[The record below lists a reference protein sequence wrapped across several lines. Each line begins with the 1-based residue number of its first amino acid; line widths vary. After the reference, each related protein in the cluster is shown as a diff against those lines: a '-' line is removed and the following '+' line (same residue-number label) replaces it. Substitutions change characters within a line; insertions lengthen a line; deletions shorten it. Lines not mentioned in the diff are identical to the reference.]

1 MNQSGL
7 TDFSSTDAA
16 DDGDGVSRGDVAA
29 EEARVVAGNGRGRV
43 SDVVDLEDAKF
54 PESTGTVELMITQI
68 DYAVEGYGSDEYPV
82 VHVFGRRPAEDGQD
96 DTSHDVQEHVRV
108 LGVEPYFYVPTADLD
123 ADPVE
128 EYDVVIGTRETD
140 RDGEPYESI
149 RGEPLTRII
158 TRTPRDVGNIRD
170 DFATTFEADILFP
183 NRFLIDNGING
194 GIRVEERR
202 LDDDQGT
209 IQVHEGHLEPANV
222 DAELRVN
229 TFDIE
234 VDDRRGFP
242 EDGEEPIICL
252 TSHDSYDDE
261 YVVWLYEAPDAEMPP
276 PQDLPDY
283 ERLVVDDEA
292 DGEALDFRVETF
304 SEEAAM
310 LDAFVEYVDDTD
322 PDLFTGWN
330 CLPAD
335 THILKGDG
343 TEQRI
348 EDVSVGDEVI
358 GNDKQQTTTA
368 TVTNKWESEKDILRY
383 KLADGTDLRSSA
395 DHRVMVGDDDQVDW
409 KEGSEIEV
417 GDYFLKPRK
426 LNVDSDRV
434 PTLSDLVP
442 AECQRFRSKEAIKS
456 FKSELPSGAVSELA
470 EVFGLATGTL
480 YHPKTDV
487 WTPERCQVASDRYD
501 VALPDGGREYRRTR
515 NDLDR
520 ELTEHELYL
529 AGLVLTD
536 GTMSSDDG
544 IRFYN
549 TREELHEQFPG
560 EPHLEPDGKGC
571 YKQNVLDYARMY
583 AFNGLGIPFGDKNG
597 GEVDLST
604 VFELPESHIERF
616 LAGVIDGN
624 GNVSSS
630 VTVAAENRSIGEWY
644 VKLFRRLGI
653 YAEQRENVV
662 RIPDTEREIQR
673 LRDRVLPH
681 LSHSKKR
688 EALKALDGGKS
699 GRSENIPYA
708 LFEADTGSDEKRIGR
723 DKHRRGINLKRH
735 ETTLDE
741 WSEYVFVEVEDVER
755 VGTETTYDIETTT
768 HNFFADDCLVH
779 NCEDFDVPYFLDRME
794 ELDPGSEY
802 DLSVDRFSR
811 IGEVWRSGWGG
822 PDIKGRVVFDLL
834 YAYKRTMF
842 TELESYRLD
851 AVGERELGAG
861 KERYAGDIGDLWE
874 QDPER
879 LLEYSIRDVELCVEI
894 DRKQDVIAFWDEV
907 RTFVGCKLE
916 DAPTPGDTV
925 DMYVLHKAFGKFAL
939 PTKGQQESEEFEGG
953 AVFEPI
959 TGVKEMV
966 TVQDLKCFS
975 ADTDVATPDGLER
988 ISDLEVGDPVY
999 TLNPETFECEIKPVE
1014 ETHTYENRYGQLHH
1028 VSGNTHD
1035 FKVTENHRFLLSKT
1049 RGWDELDPSDFAFSE
1064 YRDVP
1069 ENERFAFPIHEPM
1082 AGSKRDR
1089 FDLVD
1094 AVEDG
1099 HVAVYAHDGL
1109 TGFRAAMPAGVE
1121 SDLDRAVGTSRL
1133 AATDGKTGKYL
1144 IPVEAYRRNRER
1156 IEEHADETYLK
1167 YERGHA
1173 EMPLSFA
1180 MDDWLELI
1188 GWFVTEGSFSRDVP
1202 GLVVHQQD
1210 PDGREAIRDLLDR
1223 MGLNYAS
1230 DDARFQISNRYL
1242 HDWFRDNCG
1251 DGFAEKRLP
1260 EWVFEL
1266 DAEHLRT
1273 LLETVIAGDGSRAQS
1288 GLGKFWTKSD
1298 QLKTDVV
1305 RLGIRC
1311 GEKPTVTEQSDG
1323 TWYVSIGKRGSM
1335 KKANA
1340 TTESH
1345 DGQVHCITARENHAI
1360 LAGRNGHLQWVG
1372 QSLYPMCMVTIN
1384 AGPETKVDPE
1394 TYDGETYV
1402 APNGTHFRK
1411 EPDGIMRE
1419 MVDELLSER
1428 EDKKALR
1435 NEHDPGTE
1443 AYDQY
1448 DRQQGAVK
1456 VIMNCF
1462 TPDTEVVT
1470 PSGVRS
1476 ITDLAVGDEV
1486 YSLDPETEEMEVKR
1500 VEETHAYPE
1509 YRGEI
1514 VDIETSKID
1523 FRVTPNHRLLVRKNE
1538 TNGITEDGYEFVE
1551 AGNLDRATNY
1561 ELPHDWDGPDGER
1574 IDEVDLT
1581 ELIDG
1586 EYEVWVRPDVHG
1598 HTFTA
1603 ELGWTPRRVPKAD
1616 LGQTGYVFTAA
1627 EFEEHR
1633 EYVESVCETSF
1644 IHRESGRKWIPRT
1657 YDGDDFLELLAW
1669 YITEGNV
1676 YTSETK
1682 SFGDNLRDSA
1692 TTVKIAQEAVAD
1704 GGDTDHATVGE
1715 LLDRMRLDYYVDER
1729 SYQFT
1734 SKLLGDLLRDYCG
1747 DGSFEKRIPD
1757 LVFEAT
1763 ETQKR
1768 AFLELLIDGDGDRQ
1782 IGSWR
1787 YTTSSDEL
1795 RDDVLRLCSHLGIT
1809 ASYNHDS
1816 GSWRI
1821 YVTENAKN
1829 TLRMHR
1835 SSSRSE
1841 AEDGVYCVT
1850 VADNHTLLAGRNGK
1864 FQFVG
1869 QSLYGVT
1876 GWDRFRLYD
1885 KEGAAAV
1892 TATGREVIDF
1902 TETAANELG
1911 HDVAYGD
1918 SVTGDRPIVVR
1929 DPNGIVRIVPIAD
1942 LFEGADVTSDEN
1954 IVITADGGPVASA
1967 STDKERRSVDGWDAL
1982 SMAGSGE
1989 VEWQPIEQ
1997 VIRHETDKPV
2007 VNLRHKFG
2015 ESTTTRDH
2023 SYVVEDGDELVEAT
2037 PENVEQP
2044 LRVPGLPEVESVETI
2059 DVYEVLNGYTREY
2072 EDGRSVGSEN
2082 AETKVKRVHA
2092 NDDWVWFGHTH
2103 HDTTEKPV
2111 KVRRHIELNSEDG
2124 RALVRLL
2131 AAYVTEGSASTI
2143 ETTEKR
2149 FGASIGESR
2158 AEWLEGIREDYL
2170 RLFDGAT
2177 ASIIRS
2183 DTSETRT
2190 VEYETDDGTRSATYD
2205 DETQK
2210 LQMMNELS
2218 AVFFREFAGQTS
2230 RGKHI
2235 PGFVFNLPSELQQI
2249 FVDVL
2254 VEGDGSREFPRYRT
2268 EYCERNFD
2276 FETTSRELAAGLST
2290 LLTQRGRKH
2299 SLKYRDGKGSY
2310 TIRTCDFYRSG
2321 RDPVVNEVDHDG
2333 YVYDLSVAENENFV
2347 DGVGGIVLHNTDSVM
2362 LSLGQGVDK
2371 RQAIETSFEIED
2383 HINERYDDFAREEL
2397 NAEFHRFQIEF
2408 EKLYRR
2414 FFQAGKKKRYAG
2426 HIIWKEGNDV
2436 DDIDIT
2442 GFEYKRSD
2450 IAGITKEVQQHV
2462 IETIV
2467 TGDDIDED
2475 LEEIK
2480 TYLSE
2485 VIEEFL
2491 AGEMDVEEV
2500 GIPGGIGKRLD
2511 AYETPTA
2518 QVRGAKYANLLLG
2531 TNFGSGSKPKRLY
2544 IKKVH
2549 PDFWER
2555 MEAEKGLD
2563 PQRDPLYGEFKRDPD
2578 VICFEYADQVPEEFE
2593 VDWEK
2598 MLEKTLKGPIAR
2610 VIESLGMSWEEVKTG
2625 QEQTGLGSFM

>member
-1 MNQSGL
+1 MTQSGL
-7 TDFSSTDAA
+7 SDFSSAGDADGEGSDGTETERA
-16 DDGDGVSRGDVAA
+16 DLAA
-29 EEARVVAGNGRGRV
+29 QEAAVVAGGGRGRV
-43 SDVVDLEDAKF
+43 SDVVDVDEAKF
-54 PESTGTVELMITQI
+54 PASTGTVELMITQI

-82 VHVFGRRPAEDGQD
+82 VHVFGRRPAENVDGGAD
-96 DTSHDVQEHVRV
+96 HVDGETDHDVVEHLRV

-123 ADPVE
+123 RDPVE
-128 EYDVVIGTRETD
+128 AYDVVIGTREEGP
-140 RDGEPYESI
+140 DGEPYESI
-149 RGEPLTRII
+149 RGEPLTRIV

-170 DFATTFEADILFP
+170 DFETTFEADILFP
-183 NRFLIDNGING
+183 NRFLIDNGLNG
-194 GIRVEERR
+194 GVRVEERR
-202 LDDDQGT
+202 LDDGEGT
-209 IQVHEGHLEPANV
+209 IQVHEGHLEPAEV
-222 DAELRVN
+222 DAEMRVN

-261 YVVWLYEAPDAEMPP
+261 YVVWLYDAPEAEIPP
-276 PQDLPDY
+276 PEDLPDY
-283 ERLVVDDEA
+283 EGIV
-292 DGEALDFRVETF
+292 DGEGRDGDAALDFEVRTF
-304 SEEAAM
+304 EAEAAM
-310 LDAFVEYVDDTD
+310 LDAFVEYIEDTD

-335 THILKGDG
+335 SRILKADG

-348 EDVSVGDEVI
+348 EDVSVGDEVM
-358 GNDKQQTTTA
+358 GSDEQQTTTA
-368 TVTNKWESEKDILRY
+368 EVTNKWESEKDILRY
-383 KLADGTDLRSSA
+383 RLADGTDLRSSE

-409 KEGSEIEV
+409 KEGSEIDV
-417 GDYFLKPRK
+417 GDYLLKPRK
-426 LNVDSDRV
+426 LNVDSEHV

-442 AECQRFRSKEAIKS
+442 IEYQRFGTKDAIKS
-456 FKSELPSGAVSELA
+456 FKSELPYGAVSELA
-470 EVFGLATGTL
+470 EEFDLATGTL
-480 YHPKTDV
+480 HHPKTGV

-520 ELTEHELYL
+520 ELTDHEMYL

-536 GTMSSDDG
+536 GTMSPDDG
-544 IRFYN
+544 VRFYN

-560 EPHLEPDGKGC
+560 ETHLEPDGKGC

-583 AFNGLGIPFGDKNG
+583 AFNGLGIPFGNKND

-604 VFELPESHIERF
+604 VFELPESYIERF
-616 LAGVIDGN
+616 LAGVIDGD
-624 GNVSSS
+624 GNISSS

-662 RIPDTEREIQR
+662 RVPDAEREIRR
-673 LRDRVLPH
+673 LRDQVLPH
-681 LSHSKKR
+681 LTHSKKR

-708 LFEADTGSDEKRIGR
+708 LFEADTGTDEKRIGR

-741 WSEYVFVEVEDVER
+741 WPEYVFVEVEDVER

-779 NCEDFDVPYFLDRME
+779 NCEDFDVPYFFDRME

-802 DLSVDRFSR
+802 NLSVDRFSR

-851 AVGERELGAG
+851 AVGERELGVG
-861 KERYAGDIGDLWE
+861 KERYTGDIGDLWE

-907 RTFVGCKLE
+907 RTFVGCKIE

-953 AVFEPI
+953 AVFDPI

-966 TVQDLKCFS
+966 TVQDLK
-975 ADTDVATPDGLER
+975 
-988 ISDLEVGDPVY
+988 
-999 TLNPETFECEIKPVE
+999 
-1014 ETHTYENRYGQLHH
+1014 
-1028 VSGNTHD
+1028 
-1035 FKVTENHRFLLSKT
+1035 
-1049 RGWDELDPSDFAFSE
+1049 
-1064 YRDVP
+1064 
-1069 ENERFAFPIHEPM
+1069 
-1082 AGSKRDR
+1082 
-1089 FDLVD
+1089 
-1094 AVEDG
+1094 
-1099 HVAVYAHDGL
+1099 
-1109 TGFRAAMPAGVE
+1109 
-1121 SDLDRAVGTSRL
+1121 
-1133 AATDGKTGKYL
+1133 
-1144 IPVEAYRRNRER
+1144 
-1156 IEEHADETYLK
+1156 
-1167 YERGHA
+1167 
-1173 EMPLSFA
+1173 
-1180 MDDWLELI
+1180 
-1188 GWFVTEGSFSRDVP
+1188 
-1202 GLVVHQQD
+1202 
-1210 PDGREAIRDLLDR
+1210 
-1223 MGLNYAS
+1223 
-1230 DDARFQISNRYL
+1230 
-1242 HDWFRDNCG
+1242 
-1251 DGFAEKRLP
+1251 
-1260 EWVFEL
+1260 
-1266 DAEHLRT
+1266 
-1273 LLETVIAGDGSRAQS
+1273 
-1288 GLGKFWTKSD
+1288 
-1298 QLKTDVV
+1298 
-1305 RLGIRC
+1305 
-1311 GEKPTVTEQSDG
+1311 
-1323 TWYVSIGKRGSM
+1323 
-1335 KKANA
+1335 
-1340 TTESH
+1340 
-1345 DGQVHCITARENHAI
+1345 
-1360 LAGRNGHLQWVG
+1360 
-1372 QSLYPMCMVTIN
+1372 SLYPMCMVTIN
-1384 AGPETKVDPE
+1384 AGPETKVDPDE
-1394 TYDGETYV
+1394 YDGESYV

-1428 EDKKALR
+1428 EEKKALR
-1435 NEHDPGTE
+1435 NDHDPDTE
-1443 AYDQY
+1443 PYEQY

-1470 PSGVRS
+1470 PDGVRS
-1476 ITDLAVGDEV
+1476 ITDLEVGDAV
-1486 YSLDPETEEMEVKR
+1486 YSLDPDTEEMEIKT

-1509 YRGEI
+1509 YRDEL

-1523 FRVTPNHRLLVRKNE
+1523 FRVTPNHRMLVRKNE
-1538 TNGITEDGYEFVE
+1538 TNGITEDGYSFVE
-1551 AGNLDRATNY
+1551 AGDLDRATNY

-1581 ELIDG
+1581 ELVDG
-1586 EYEVWVRPDVHG
+1586 EYEVWVRPGVHG

-1603 ELGWTPRRVPKAD
+1603 EIGWTPRRVVKSD
-1616 LGQTGYVFTAA
+1616 LGQAGYVFTAS

-1633 EYVESVCETSF
+1633 EYIESVCETSF
-1644 IHRESGRKWIPRT
+1644 VHRESGRKWIPRT
-1657 YDGDDFLELLAW
+1657 FDGDDFLELLAW

-1676 YTSETK
+1676 YTSEEK
-1682 SFGDNLRDSA
+1682 QFGDKLRGSA
-1692 TTVKIAQEAVAD
+1692 TRVKVAQDAVAD
-1704 GGDTDHATVGE
+1704 GGDSGHETIGQ
-1715 LLDRMRLDYYVDER
+1715 LLDRMGLDYHVDDR

-1734 SKLLGDLLRDYCG
+1734 SELLGDLLRDRCG

-1757 LVFEAT
+1757 RVFEAT
-1763 ETQKR
+1763 RAQKR
-1768 AFLELLIDGDGDRQ
+1768 AFLETLIDGDGDRQ
-1782 IGSWR
+1782 TGSWR
-1787 YTTSSDEL
+1787 YTTSSERL
-1795 RDDVLRLCSHLGIT
+1795 RDDALRLCAQLGIT
-1809 ASYNHDS
+1809 ASYNRDS

-1821 YVTENAKN
+1821 YVTEDAKN

-1835 SSSRSE
+1835 SGSRSE

-1850 VADNHTLLAGRNGK
+1850 VEDNHTLLAGRNGK

-1902 TETAANELG
+1902 TEEAANELG

-1918 SVTGDRPIVVR
+1918 SVTGGRPVVVR
-1929 DPNGIVRIVPIAD
+1929 DPDGIVRILPIAD
-1942 LFEGADVTSDEN
+1942 LFERSDATASEDL
-1954 IVITADGGPVASA
+1954 IVTADGGPVASV
-1967 STDKERRSVDGWDAL
+1967 SVEKERGHVDGWEAL
-1982 SMAGSGE
+1982 SVTEDGE
-1989 VEWQPIEQ
+1989 PEWQPIEQ

-2007 VNLRHKFG
+2007 VKLQHKFG

-2023 SYVVEDGDELVEAT
+2023 SYVVEEDGNLVET
-2037 PENVEQP
+2037 KPEDVEEP
-2044 LRVPGLPEVESVETI
+2044 LRVPGLPEVGTVETI
-2059 DVYEVLNGYTREY
+2059 DVYDVLRGYTREY

-2082 AETKVKRVHA
+2082 AETKLKRVRA
-2092 NDDWVWFGHTH
+2092 NDDWVWFGHRH
-2103 HDTTEKPV
+2103 HDAIEKSI
-2111 KVRRHIELNSEDG
+2111 KVQRYVDLDSEDG

-2143 ETTEKR
+2143 ETTDTR
-2149 FGASIGESR
+2149 FGASIAESR
-2158 AEWLEGIREDYL
+2158 TEWLEGIQKDYQ

-2177 ASIIRS
+2177 AGIIAS
-2183 DTSETRT
+2183 NTSSERT
-2190 VEYETDDGTRSATYD
+2190 VEYETDDGGQSVTYD
-2205 DETQK
+2205 DSTHK

-2230 RGKHI
+2230 RGKRI
-2235 PGFVFNLPSELQQI
+2235 PGFVFNLPEDLQQL

-2254 VEGDGSREFPRYRT
+2254 VEGDGSREFPRYSA

-2290 LLTQRGRKH
+2290 LLTQRGEKH
-2299 SLKYRDGKGSY
+2299 SLKYRESKESY
-2310 TIRTCDFYRSG
+2310 TIRTCDYYRSG
-2321 RDPVVNEVDHDG
+2321 RDPVVEEVDHDG

-2362 LSLGQGVDK
+2362 LSLGQEVGK
-2371 RQAIETSFEIED
+2371 QEAIETSFEIAD

-2397 NAEFHRFQIEF
+2397 NADSHRFEIEF

-2426 HIIWKEGNDV
+2426 HIIWKEGKDV

-2450 IAGITKEVQQHV
+2450 IAGITKEVQQSV

-2475 LEEIK
+2475 MQEVKAYLVDVIARVLDGDVDLDEI
-2480 TYLSE
+2480 
-2485 VIEEFL
+2485 
-2491 AGEMDVEEV
+2491 
-2500 GIPGGIGKRLD
+2500 GIPGGIGKKLD

-2518 QVRGAKYANLLLG
+2518 QVRGAKYANLMLG

-2544 IKKVH
+2544 VEKVH

-2555 MEAEKGLD
+2555 MEEEKGLD
-2563 PQRDPLYGEFKRDPD
+2563 PQRDGLYGEFKRDPD
-2578 VICFEYADQVPEEFE
+2578 VICFEYADQVPDEFE

-2598 MLEKTLKGPIAR
+2598 MLDKTLKGPIER
-2610 VIESLGMSWEEVKTG
+2610 VIEALGMSWEEVKTG

>member
-7 TDFSSTDAA
+7 SDFSSPDAA
-16 DDGDGVSRGDVAA
+16 DDGDADEVRDRDALAA
-29 EEARVVAGNGRGRV
+29 EEARVVAGGGHGRV
-43 SDVVDLEDAKF
+43 SDVVDLAEAKF
-54 PESTGTVELMITQI
+54 PESTGTVELMITGI
-68 DYAVEGYGSDEYPV
+68 DYAVEGYGEDEYPV
-82 VHVFGRRPAEDGQD
+82 VHVFGRRPVAND
-96 DTSHDVQEHVRV
+96 DDVHEHVRV
-108 LGVEPYFYVPTADLD
+108 LGIEPYFYVPTEDLD
-123 ADPVE
+123 RDPAE
-128 EYDVVIGTRETD
+128 QYDVVIGTREETAE
-140 RDGEPYESI
+140 GEPYESI
-149 RGEPLTRII
+149 RGDHLTRIV

-170 DFATTFEADILFP
+170 DFETTFEADILFP
-183 NRFLIDNGING
+183 NRFLIDNGLNG

-202 LDDDQGT
+202 LDDGT
-209 IQVHEGHLEPANV
+209 IQVHEGHLEPAEV
-222 DAELRVN
+222 DAEIRVN

-261 YVVWLYEAPDAEMPP
+261 YVIWLYEAPDAEVPP

-292 DGEALDFRVETF
+292 GDAELDFRVETF

-310 LDAFVEYVDDTD
+310 LDAFVEYIDDTD

-335 THILKGDG
+335 SQILKADG

-358 GNDKQQTTTA
+358 GSDEQQTTTA
-368 TVTNKWESEKDILRY
+368 EVTNKWESEKDILRY
-383 KLADGTDLRSSA
+383 RLADGTDLHSSE

-409 KEGSEIEV
+409 KEGSEIDI
-417 GDYFLKPRK
+417 GDYLLKPRK
-426 LNVDSDRV
+426 LNVDSERV

-442 AECQRFRSKEAIKS
+442 TECQRFGSREAIRS
-456 FKSELPSGAVSELA
+456 FKSELPYGAVSELA
-470 EVFGLATGTL
+470 EEFDLATGTL
-480 YHPKTDV
+480 HHPKTDV
-487 WTPERCQVASDRYD
+487 WTPERCLVASDRYD

-520 ELTEHELYL
+520 ELTDHEMYL

-536 GTMSSDDG
+536 GTMSPDDG
-544 IRFYN
+544 VRFYN

-560 EPHLEPDGKGC
+560 ETHLEPDGKGC

-583 AFNGLGIPFGDKNG
+583 AFNGLGIPFGNKND

-604 VFELPESHIERF
+604 VFELPESYIERF
-616 LAGVIDGN
+616 LAGIIDGD
-624 GNVSSS
+624 GNISSS

-662 RIPDTEREIQR
+662 RVPDAEREIQR

-708 LFEADTGSDEKRIGR
+708 LFEADTGTDEKRIGR

-741 WSEYVFVEVEDVER
+741 WPEYVFVEVEDVER

-779 NCEDFDVPYFLDRME
+779 NCEDFDVPYFFDRME

-802 DLSVDRFSR
+802 NLSVDRFSR

-851 AVGERELGAG
+851 AVGERELGVG

-907 RTFVGCKLE
+907 RTFVGCQLE

-966 TVQDLKCFS
+966 TVQDLK
-975 ADTDVATPDGLER
+975 
-988 ISDLEVGDPVY
+988 
-999 TLNPETFECEIKPVE
+999 
-1014 ETHTYENRYGQLHH
+1014 
-1028 VSGNTHD
+1028 
-1035 FKVTENHRFLLSKT
+1035 
-1049 RGWDELDPSDFAFSE
+1049 
-1064 YRDVP
+1064 
-1069 ENERFAFPIHEPM
+1069 
-1082 AGSKRDR
+1082 
-1089 FDLVD
+1089 
-1094 AVEDG
+1094 
-1099 HVAVYAHDGL
+1099 
-1109 TGFRAAMPAGVE
+1109 
-1121 SDLDRAVGTSRL
+1121 
-1133 AATDGKTGKYL
+1133 
-1144 IPVEAYRRNRER
+1144 
-1156 IEEHADETYLK
+1156 
-1167 YERGHA
+1167 
-1173 EMPLSFA
+1173 
-1180 MDDWLELI
+1180 
-1188 GWFVTEGSFSRDVP
+1188 
-1202 GLVVHQQD
+1202 
-1210 PDGREAIRDLLDR
+1210 
-1223 MGLNYAS
+1223 
-1230 DDARFQISNRYL
+1230 
-1242 HDWFRDNCG
+1242 
-1251 DGFAEKRLP
+1251 
-1260 EWVFEL
+1260 
-1266 DAEHLRT
+1266 
-1273 LLETVIAGDGSRAQS
+1273 
-1288 GLGKFWTKSD
+1288 
-1298 QLKTDVV
+1298 
-1305 RLGIRC
+1305 
-1311 GEKPTVTEQSDG
+1311 
-1323 TWYVSIGKRGSM
+1323 
-1335 KKANA
+1335 
-1340 TTESH
+1340 
-1345 DGQVHCITARENHAI
+1345 
-1360 LAGRNGHLQWVG
+1360 
-1372 QSLYPMCMVTIN
+1372 SLYPMCMVTIN

-1394 TYDGETYV
+1394 TYDDETYV

-1462 TPDTEVVT
+1462 TPDTEVLT

-1500 VEETHAYPE
+1500 VEETHSYPE
-1509 YRGEI
+1509 YRDEL

-1523 FRVTPNHRLLVRKNE
+1523 FRVTPNHRMLVRKNE
-1538 TNGITEDGYEFVE
+1538 TNGITEDGYRFVE
-1551 AGNLDRATNY
+1551 AGDLDRATNY

-1574 IDEVDLT
+1574 IGEVDLT

-1586 EYEVWVRPDVHG
+1586 EYEVWVRPTVHG

-1616 LGQTGYVFTAA
+1616 LGQTGYVFTPT

-1633 EYVESVCETSF
+1633 EYVESVCETSYV
-1644 IHRESGRKWIPRT
+1644 HRESGRKWIPRT

-1676 YTSETK
+1676 YTSEAKT
-1682 SFGDNLRDSA
+1682 FGENHRGSA
-1692 TTVKIAQEAVAD
+1692 TTVKIAQQAVAD
-1704 GGDTDHATVGE
+1704 GGSSAHEAIGR
-1715 LLDRMRLDYYVDER
+1715 LLDGMGFDCYVDDR

-1734 SKLLGDLLRDYCG
+1734 SRLLGEFLRDRCG
-1747 DGSFEKRIPD
+1747 GDSFEKRIPD
-1757 LVFEAT
+1757 IVFDASRE
-1763 ETQKR
+1763 QKR
-1768 AFLELLIDGDGDRQ
+1768 RFLETLIDGDGDRQ
-1782 IGSWR
+1782 SGSWR
-1787 YTTSSDEL
+1787 YTTSSDRL
-1795 RDDVLRLCSHLGIT
+1795 RDDVLRLCTHLGVT

-1821 YVTENAKN
+1821 YAAENAKN

-1835 SSSRSE
+1835 SGSRSR
-1841 AEDGVYCVT
+1841 AENGVHCVT
-1850 VADNHTLLAGRNGK
+1850 VEDNHTLLAGRNGK

-1902 TETAANELG
+1902 TETAANELD

-1929 DPNGIVRIVPIAD
+1929 DPDGIVRIVPIAD
-1942 LFEGADVTSDEN
+1942 LFERADVVPSGDV
-1954 IVITADGGPVASA
+1954 VITADGGPVASA

-1982 SMAGSGE
+1982 SMAGSDE

-2023 SYVVEDGDELVEAT
+2023 SYVVEDGDELVEST
-2037 PENVEQP
+2037 PENVEEP
-2044 LRVPGLPEVESVETI
+2044 LRVPGLPEVDSVETI

-2092 NDDWVWFGHTH
+2092 DDDWVWFGHTH
-2103 HDTTEKPV
+2103 HDTIRKAV
-2111 KVRRHIELNSEDG
+2111 KVRRHIELDSEDG

-2143 ETTEKR
+2143 ETTETR
-2149 FGASIGESR
+2149 FGASIAESR
-2158 AEWLEGIREDYL
+2158 AEWLEGLREDYL

-2230 RGKHI
+2230 RGKRV

-2254 VEGDGSREFPRYRT
+2254 VEGDGSRKFPRYTT

-2321 RDPVVNEVDHDG
+2321 RDPLVNEVDHDG

-2450 IAGITKEVQQHV
+2450 IAGITKEVQQTV

-2467 TGDDIDED
+2467 TGDDLEDD
-2475 LEEIK
+2475 LEEVK
-2480 TYLSE
+2480 TYLSA
-2485 VIEEFL
+2485 VIERFL
-2491 AGEMDVEEV
+2491 EGEMELDEV

-2518 QVRGAKYANLLLG
+2518 QVRGAKYANLLFG
-2531 TNFGSGSKPKRLY
+2531 TNFGNGSKPKRLY
-2544 IKKVH
+2544 LKKVH
-2549 PDFWER
+2549 PDFWRR
-2555 MEAEKGLD
+2555 METEQGLD
-2563 PQRDPLYGEFKRDPD
+2563 PQHDPLYGEFKRDPD
-2578 VICFEYADQVPEEFE
+2578 VICFEYADQVPDEFE